1 MTQVDQVISG
11 LLTDLYIEGTAIPA
25 AAGGRF
31 DVLDPATGT
40 VIASVA
46 DGGVEDA
53 IAAVGAA
60 EEAAASWAATASR
73 ARAEI
78 LRAAFELMTAQREE
92 LATLLTLEN
101 GKALVDARAEVS
113 CVAEF
118 FLPRGRARLHRVA
131 LPGAQ
136 LVR

>member
-1 MTQVDQVISG
+1 MTQVDQVSG
-11 LLTDLYIEGTAIPA
+11 LLTDLYIGGTAIPA

-40 VIASVA
+40 VIA
-46 DGGVEDA
+46 
-53 IAAVGAA
+53 
-60 EEAAASWAATASR
+60 
-73 ARAEI
+73 
-78 LRAAFELMTAQREE
+78 
-92 LATLLTLEN
+92 LEN

-113 CVAEF
+113 YAAEF
-118 FLPRGRARLHRVA
+118 FLPRVRARLHGAA

>member
-1 MTQVDQVISG
+1 MTQVDQVVSG
-11 LLTDLYIEGTAIPA
+11 LLTDLYIGGTAIPA

-31 DVLDPATGT
+31 DVLDPAAGT

-53 IAAVGAA
+53 IAAIGAA
-60 EEAAASWAATASR
+60 FDLT
-73 ARAEI
+73 
-78 LRAAFELMTAQREE
+78 TAQREE
-92 LATLLTLEN
+92 LATLLALEN
-101 GKALVDARAEVS
+101 RKALVDARAEVS
-113 CVAEF
+113 YAAEF